1 MVSFFRQALTFV
13 FLLFLSVFLWKTEAR
28 ALSVDGIR
36 VGAHPDRT
44 RLVLELSDKA
54 DFRVFL
60 LPAPYRM
67 VIDLPQAQWR
77 AGVLPRTAGI
87 SGLRQGLLED
97 GLSRLVLDLDRPVSV
112 RAAFFL
118 PRSGPAPNRLV
129 VDFSTV
135 PESVFRQERE
145 KVYGTLARASSLHL
159 TPPQPPA
166 PSAILAPPGPKP
178 RDSLAAQALLAP
190 AAGLIA
196 APPIPM
202 RKPEKSSAQIPS
214 LPSSGPSSAPAPQ
227 APLTKPMIVIDPGHG
242 GVDPGAIGANGV
254 FEKNVTLAIARE
266 LHDQLLRTGRYR
278 VKLTRDTDVYL
289 RLPAR
294 VAFARKHGADLFIS
308 IHADSTDRSD
318 IRGASIYTLS
328 EKASDAQT
336 AKLADRENR
345 VDLIAGVDLTGE
357 DADVANILV
366 DLAMRET
373 MNQSKFLANTVV
385 LKMNEGGLKVLEN
398 PHRFAGFAVLKAP
411 DVPSILVESGFMSSP
426 KEAQMLARAPWRQ
439 KIAQSLVSGIDA
451 YFSKL
456 HRTGQ

>member
-1 MVSFFRQALTFV
+1 MFLFIKQFFAILSFT
-13 FLLFLSVFLWKTEAR
+13 LLLAFLWKSEAL

-36 VGAHPDRT
+36 IGAHPDRT

-77 AGVLPRTAGI
+77 AGTLPRAAGI
-87 SGLRQGLLED
+87 SGLRQGRLED

-118 PRSGPAPNRLV
+118 PRSGAAPDRLV
-129 VDFSTV
+129 VDFSPV
-135 PESVFRQERE
+135 PETVFQNERE
-145 KVYGTLARASSLHL
+145 KVYGTLARLATLA
-159 TPPQPPA
+159 PRPPA
-166 PSAILAPPGPKP
+166 PPVT
-178 RDSLAAQALLAP
+178 QALLAP
-190 AAGLIA
+190 AAGLMA
-196 APPIPM
+196 APPIPS
-202 RKPEKSSAQIPS
+202 RKPERFGAQIPPR
-214 LPSSGPSSAPAPQ
+214 PSSPAE
-227 APLTKPMIVIDPGHG
+227 KPMIVIDPGHG

-254 FEKNVTLAIARE
+254 LEKNVTLAIARE

-278 VKLTRDTDVYL
+278 VKLTRDSDVYL

-308 IHADSTDRSD
+308 IHADSTDSANV
-318 IRGASIYTLS
+318 RGASIYTLS

-336 AKLADRENR
+336 AKLAERENR
-345 VDLIAGVDLTGE
+345 ADLIAGVDLSGE

-373 MNQSKFLANTVV
+373 MNQSKFLANTIV
-385 LKMNEGGLKVLEN
+385 LKMNEDGLKVLEN

-411 DVPSILVESGFMSSP
+411 DIPSILVESGFMSSP

-439 KIAQSLVSGIDA
+439 KIARSLVSGIDA

-456 HRTGQ
+456 ARATQ

>member
-1 MVSFFRQALTFV
+1 MFPFIKQFFVILSLT
-13 FLLFLSVFLWKTEAR
+13 LLSVFLWKSEAL

-36 VGAHPDRT
+36 IGAHPDRT

-77 AGVLPRTAGI
+77 AGTLPRATGI
-87 SGLRQGLLED
+87 SGLRQGRLED

-118 PRSGPAPNRLV
+118 PRSGTTPDRLV
-129 VDFSTV
+129 VDFSPV
-135 PESVFRQERE
+135 PETVFQSERE
-145 KVYGTLARASSLHL
+145 KVYGTLAHFSPSQIL
-159 TPPQPPA
+159 PPVAPPA
-166 PSAILAPPGPKP
+166 PKP
-178 RDSLAAQALLAP
+178 QDSPAAQALLAP
-190 AAGLIA
+190 AAGLMA
-196 APPIPM
+196 APPIPS
-202 RKPEKSSAQIPS
+202 RKPERFGAQTPPRPVS
-214 LPSSGPSSAPAPQ
+214 P
-227 APLTKPMIVIDPGHG
+227 TEKPMIVIDPGHG

-266 LHDQLLRTGRYR
+266 LHDQLIRTGRYR
-278 VKLTRDTDVYL
+278 VKLTRDSDVYL

-318 IRGASIYTLS
+318 VRGASIYTLS

-336 AKLADRENR
+336 AKLAERENR
-345 VDLIAGVDLTGE
+345 ADLIAGVDLSGE

-373 MNQSKFLANTVV
+373 MNQSKFLANTIV
-385 LKMNEGGLKVLEN
+385 LKMNENGLKVLEN

-411 DVPSILVESGFMSSP
+411 DIPSILLESGFMSSP
-426 KEAQMLARAPWRQ
+426 KEAQMLARAPWRR

-456 HRTGQ
+456 ARAAQ